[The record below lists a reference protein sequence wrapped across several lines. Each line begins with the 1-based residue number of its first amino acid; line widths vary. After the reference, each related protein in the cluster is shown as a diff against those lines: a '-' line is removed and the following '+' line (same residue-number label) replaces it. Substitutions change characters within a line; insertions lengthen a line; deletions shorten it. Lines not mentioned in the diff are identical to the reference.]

1 MGTTKK
7 YIITYKLPNSEIV
20 HRSNSINANSITE
33 AKNKFKMGNPEKR
46 IIACVKV
53 LG

>member
-1 MGTTKK
+1 MEQQKK
-7 YIITYKLPNSEIV
+7 YIITYKLPNSEVI
-20 HRSNSINANSITE
+20 HRSNSIIANSVAE
-33 AKNKFKMGNPEKR
+33 AKNKFKMAGPEKK